1 MYIAKTCTIQTKL
14 SETEKCICINLFS
27 MLKDVKLPEEIMI
40 EKILLMR
47 LKAAF
52 SILFTFLELW
62 RRLNMLLENNMF
74 KEDE

>member
-1 MYIAKTCTIQTKL
+1 
-14 SETEKCICINLFS
+14 

>member
-1 MYIAKTCTIQTKL
+1 
-14 SETEKCICINLFS
+14 

-47 LKAAF
+47 LKVAF